1 MKAQGEAVAW
11 HMKEMSDVT
20 KKREKNKIEV

>member
-11 HMKEMSDVT
+11 HMTEMSDVT